1 MTSFASAVK
10 KNNSA
15 MNHEIT
21 TLYTTVPT
29 DGSASKAWNT
39 YGKYRAQYT
48 RSFNKLKTVTKH
60 LKTEK
65 QATALIR
72 NRTGAYRVDRAMV
85 SICKVNISAINDK
98 LKKVKKGSV
107 EEKALTNRLKK
118 YKKNQSKYNKASKNT
133 KATIS
138 RLKKNKAER
147 KRKAKVKKTQKLAK
161 ELVAGIGD
169 NYYIMPKNPQ
179 SKSSIIPLK
188 VENSSESTSGNF
200 TEYPVEKG
208 APLADFGMAGQR
220 QASVMARIYAKK
232 SKSAKSG
239 WDLAYARKLYK
250 RMRGWGDNSA
260 PVYLHSNLD
269 LTNGWLTE
277 YDEDKDSAYYQYL
290 HVTLTVSSIRLAES
304 KSSSVKSKGT
314 KPKKGGTRSKN
325 QKRGSYKTIK
335 SGDTYAS
342 ISKRTGVKISTLRKW
357 NGFKDRNL
365 PIGKR
370 IRVK

>member
-10 KNNSA
+10 KNNLAMEKAFNDTPYLPSDGTASSA
-15 MNHEIT
+15 WKKWNK
-21 TLYTTVPT
+21 
-29 DGSASKAWNT
+29 DRASYNRT
-39 YGKYRAQYT
+39 
-48 RSFNKLKTVTKH
+48 FVKLRTASKH

-65 QATALIR
+65 EATALIK
-72 NRTGAYRVDRAMV
+72 NRKGEYNVDRT
-85 SICKVNISAINDK
+85 IVNICNHNINAINDK
-98 LKKVKKGSV
+98 LKHVKKGSA
-107 EEKALTNRLKK
+107 EEKALSKRLSK
-118 YKKNQSKYNKASKNT
+118 YKKNKSKYDGLSKKT

-138 RLKKNKAER
+138 KMTKNKANRAR
-147 KRKAKVKKTQKLAK
+147 KRKVKATAKLAK
-161 ELVAGIGD
+161 DLVSSVGD

-220 QASVMARIYAKK
+220 QASVTARIYAKK

-250 RMRGWGDNSA
+250 RMRGWGNNSA